1 MHLTE
6 SVPLDSNGNALSAIC
21 FLLFLYAFAWEM
33 SKSIS
38 SFAGIGAVPH
48 DEAFC

>member
-6 SVPLDSNGNALSAIC
+6 FVPLDSNGNALSAIC
-21 FLLFLYAFAWEM
+21 SLFLFAFAWEM
-33 SKSIS
+33 SKSVL